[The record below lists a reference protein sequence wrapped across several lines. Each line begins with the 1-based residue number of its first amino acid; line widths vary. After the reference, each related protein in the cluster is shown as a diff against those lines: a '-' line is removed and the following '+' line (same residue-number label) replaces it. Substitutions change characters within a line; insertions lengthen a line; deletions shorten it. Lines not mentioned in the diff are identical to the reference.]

1 MAPDVFFHPEFV
13 NKDYREPID
22 MIVDHAILTSPIDTR
37 TSLYANIVLS
47 GGSTLFKNFDKW
59 LEQEVRWWV
68 I

>member
-13 NKDYREPID
+13 NKDYWEPID

-47 GGSTLFKNFDKW
+47 GGSTLFKNFDKR
-59 LEQEVRWWV
+59 LE
-68 I
+68 